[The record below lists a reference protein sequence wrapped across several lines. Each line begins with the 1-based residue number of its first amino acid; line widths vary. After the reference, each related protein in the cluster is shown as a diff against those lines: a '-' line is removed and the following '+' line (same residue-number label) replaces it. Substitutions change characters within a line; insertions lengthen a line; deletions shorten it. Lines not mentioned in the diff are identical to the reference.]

1 MAEDMKRDS
10 LITDSL
16 LTERQTLT
24 EPLDLQEA
32 LPKEE

>member
-16 LTERQTLT
+16 LSERQTLT
-24 EPLDLQEA
+24 EPVDIHEVV
-32 LPKEE
+32 PKEE